1 MERVLPRGAHRVV
14 FVVSM
19 QEGENIMIA
28 LVEDILFPILCSL
41 LFVVSYTARKLLT
54 ENRRLNAELREARSL
69 LKGEVKS

>member
-1 MERVLPRGAHRVV
+1 
-14 FVVSM
+14 
-19 QEGENIMIA
+19 MIA